1 MRGMRI
7 SQSASMR
14 ITQGLIAGL
23 LGVAQPVALTAADL
37 NRREGGRLNGLDFR
51 AIYRLV

>member
-23 LGVAQPVALTAADL
+23 LGVAQPVAFTADAGGE
-37 NRREGGRLNGLDFR
+37 REALARSHVGRIAGETE
-51 AIYRLV
+51 